1 MFHFLLIFIGV
12 SVGFAEPKE
21 ASTWPTNKWTVNK
34 DYMANHQ
41 KEIKELDDYLFDPKV
56 KTRKTIG
63 SIVILKGQII
73 YESYG
78 EGFLPNKPY
87 KTWSISKSVTSA
99 LIGIAEKE
107 GRIRRSESICKYGF
121 NTKCELTVEH
131 LLHFSSGLSW
141 QEVYEKGQSIDKSD
155 VANMLYRKRGQ
166 QDMAAYALN
175 KDLKHAPGS
184 HWNYSTGDS
193 SLLMAV
199 LKNVYKGQYNELPWT
214 KLFNVLGMKNTVWE
228 VDRSG
233 TFVGGSYVHTTLRD
247 MARFGFLYAN
257 KGQWE
262 NKKLFTDDWF
272 RFTGTPAPAMYDRP
286 DIWKRGIVGG
296 PHWWLN
302 KPLPGGNELPSPE
315 FPEDALAG
323 LGHWEQY
330 LFVVPSLDLVVV
342 RLGNTREEY
351 DSDSGEKSFD
361 PRTFLKLVNQLLGG
375 I

>member
-1 MFHFLLIFIGV
+1 
-12 SVGFAEPKE
+12 
-21 ASTWPTNKWTVNK
+21 
-34 DYMANHQ
+34 
-41 KEIKELDDYLFDPKV
+41 
-56 KTRKTIG
+56 
-63 SIVILKGQII
+63 
-73 YESYG
+73 
-78 EGFLPNKPY
+78 
-87 KTWSISKSVTSA
+87 
-99 LIGIAEKE
+99 
-107 GRIRRSESICKYGF
+107 
-121 NTKCELTVEH
+121 
-131 LLHFSSGLSW
+131 
-141 QEVYEKGQSIDKSD
+141 
-155 VANMLYRKRGQ
+155 
-166 QDMAAYALN
+166 
-175 KDLKHAPGS
+175 
-184 HWNYSTGDS
+184 
-193 SLLMAV
+193 MAV